1 MSSLPELV
9 PDLYED
15 LRSCSKFS
23 KRLPDTLLL
32 EFISKVLSLRLTG
45 NPIHDEMYIKGIQNI
60 MIMDWYD
67 RNVKVEYVSNNIAT
81 RFDQL
86 KDATLRQY
94 NGEIPERFMQVLQR
108 SIFERKKNSRTKKES
123 DND

>member
-9 PDLYED
+9 PDLYKD

-32 EFISKVLSLRLTG
+32 EFISKVLGLRLTG

-67 RNVKVEYVSNNIAT
+67 RNVKIEYVSNNIAT

-86 KDATLRQY
+86 KDSILRQY
-94 NGEIPERFMQVLQR
+94 NGEIPERFMQILQR